1 MEIGC
6 IFVICTSKNNGNKI
20 SSKYQHPGIILDLR
34 KKMAKQEKTI
44 G

>member
-1 MEIGC
+1 MIW
-6 IFVICTSKNNGNKI
+6 TDKNNGNKI
-20 SSKYQHPGIILDLR
+20 SSKYQHPGIIVVLR

>member
-1 MEIGC
+1 MIWTN
-6 IFVICTSKNNGNKI
+6 VNNGNKI
-20 SSKYQHPGIILDLR
+20 PSKYQHRVIIVDLR

>member
-1 MEIGC
+1 M
-6 IFVICTSKNNGNKI
+6 FWTNLNNGNKI
-20 SSKYQHPGIILDLR
+20 PSKYQHVGIIVDLR

>member
-1 MEIGC
+1 VEIGC
-6 IFVICTSKNNGNKI
+6 IFVIWTNKNNGNKI
-20 SSKYQHPGIILDLR
+20 LSKYQHPVIIVDLR